1 MNIYAPNR
9 DDPIFFSR
17 VSEKMLSFE
26 CDLIVFG
33 GDFNLVCDV
42 EKDKK
47 GGVPTTHLKSKEEV
61 FSLKEQFQLEDI
73 WRIHNPDIMRFTWE
87 RTNPE
92 FAAVWISS

>member
-1 MNIYAPNR
+1 MFP
-9 DDPIFFSR
+9 FG
-17 VSEKMLSFE
+17 

-33 GDFNLVCDV
+33 GDFNLVCTI

-61 FSLKEQFQLEDI
+61 FSLKEQFQLADI
-73 WRIHNPDIMRFTWE
+73 WRIHNPHIMRFTWG

-92 FAAVWISS
+92 ICCRLDFFLVSESLCPNLSRNASRISN